1 MYLCEYVCFV
11 YVLYHVSAYILCK
24 YLLIEPF
31 SAFLLRFMI
40 LFASPLVAV
49 KNVIATKS
57 ADSIPLPFTVA
68 GLINCS
74 LWSIVGLLLL
84 NDFNLYFPSMM
95 GLVCALLQLFLKG
108 IYGGN
113 DVDSS
118 TVEMNK
124 IHSV

>member
-1 MYLCEYVCFV
+1 
-11 YVLYHVSAYILCK
+11 
-24 YLLIEPF
+24 
-31 SAFLLRFMI
+31 MI